1 LTVFAARY
9 LMKREPRSG
18 RGIHAHRHDR
28 VLFGGMLDDL
38 AAESVR
44 PEAGDGAGIGA
55 MESPATVL
63 LMRCSLREGGCM
75 MRHGCDGSA

>member
-1 LTVFAARY
+1 
-9 LMKREPRSG
+9 MKREPRSG

-44 PEAGDGAGIGA
+44 PEAGDSAGIGA
-55 MESPATVL
+55 VEGKPSNGAAHEVL
-63 LMRCSLREGGCM
+63 L
-75 MRHGCDGSA
+75 A